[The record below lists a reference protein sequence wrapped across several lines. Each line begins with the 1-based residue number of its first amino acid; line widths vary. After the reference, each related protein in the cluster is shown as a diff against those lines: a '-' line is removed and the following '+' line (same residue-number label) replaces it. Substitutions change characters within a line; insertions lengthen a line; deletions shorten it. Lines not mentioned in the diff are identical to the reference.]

1 MSSTTIENNNR
12 YNSAKTWQIGLFA
25 LNNTATNLYLFI
37 IGFVAYYAT
46 GIAGITVVAVSAV
59 IGFSRLFDAITDPII
74 GFVIDRTESKF
85 GKFRPM
91 MIIGNVIL
99 AGSVLIMY
107 NVTHLLP
114 EVWQLPFFI
123 LVYAVYIIG
132 YTFQTACTKAAQT
145 VLTNDPKQ
153 RPLFSAFD
161 AIYNIGVFTGGQ
173 VFVANYLV
181 AKHGDFTMSLF
192 TELNMYAIGLAGLF
206 TILAVFA
213 IKDRDKKENFGLAG
227 ENVETKFR
235 DYWPILKG
243 NRPLQ
248 MLVIA
253 ASTDKIATMVLRQP
267 AVYVMFFG
275 IVLGDYAL
283 SGTFSMITL
292 VPSLLITLLGVRLAS
307 KTGLKNALVKAT
319 WVGLI
324 TAIILIALFLIIDPS
339 IISLENIGFA
349 TVLFAILYCLLRGI
363 ETLTPAIV
371 IPMIADVA
379 DYETYR
385 TGRFVPGM
393 IGTLFSFIDKVMSAA
408 APALVGIVVAM
419 IGYQNEFPQLGEALT
434 YPLLIATLVLIFGI
448 PIIGWIISLI
458 AMKFYGLND
467 KKMDEI
473 QTEIIRIREQITTA
487 KEKKA
492 AAKEV

>member
-1 MSSTTIENNNR
+1 MSTAATESNTL

-37 IGFVAYYAT
+37 IGFVSYYAT
-46 GIAGITVVAVSAV
+46 GIAGLTVVAVSAV
-59 IGFSRLFDAITDPII
+59 IGLSRVFDAVTDPII
-74 GFVIDRTESKF
+74 GFIIDKTESRF

-114 EVWQLPFFI
+114 QAWQLPFFI
-123 LVYAVYIIG
+123 LLYAVYIVG
-132 YTFQTACTKAAQT
+132 YTLQTACTKAAQT

-161 AIYNIGVFTGGQ
+161 AAYNIGVFTGGQ
-173 VFVANYLV
+173 VFVSNYLV

-192 TELNMYAIGLAGLF
+192 TELNMYAIVFAGLF
-206 TILAVFA
+206 TILATFA
-213 IKDRDKKENFGLAG
+213 IKDRDRKEFYGLADATV
-227 ENVETKFR
+227 NTRFK

-267 AVYVMFFG
+267 AVYIMFFG
-275 IVLGDYAL
+275 IMIGDYAL
-283 SGTFSMITL
+283 SGTFSLITI
-292 VPSLLITLLGVRLAS
+292 VPSLLITFLGVRIAT
-307 KTGLKNALVKAT
+307 KTGLKSALVKAT

-324 TAIILIALFLIIDPS
+324 TAVILTVFFLLVNPSTVTFESFGIATIAFI
-339 IISLENIGFA
+339 
-349 TVLFAILYCLLRGI
+349 ILYCILRGI
-363 ETLTPAIV
+363 ESLTPAIV
-371 IPMIADVA
+371 IPMIADVS
-379 DYETYR
+379 DYETYK
-385 TGRFVPGM
+385 TGRYVPGM
-393 IGTLFSFIDKVMSAA
+393 IGTIFSFIDKVMSAL

-434 YPLLIATLVLIFGI
+434 TPLLFATLILMFGI
-448 PIIGWIISLI
+448 PIVGWFISLL
-458 AMKFYGLND
+458 AMKFYNLDD
-467 KKMDEI
+467 KKMKEI
-473 QTEIIRIREQITTA
+473 QATIAEV
-487 KEKKA
+487 KEK
-492 AAKEV
+492 AKKEEQEAKVGV